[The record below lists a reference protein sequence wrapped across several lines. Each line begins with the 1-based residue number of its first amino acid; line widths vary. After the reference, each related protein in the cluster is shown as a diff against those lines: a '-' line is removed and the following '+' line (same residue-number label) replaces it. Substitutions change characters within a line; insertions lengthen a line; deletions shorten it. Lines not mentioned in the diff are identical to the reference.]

1 MFSWWCYSEM
11 EIYRLLS
18 YSYISIIL
26 WFILLS
32 PHHLSPDSVTAN
44 VLTTEARLWVNF
56 VRSRVGSEILDTVVT
71 GLATVLAIHLS
82 FIILRLYYIYIY
94 TVSIKKWTLSFFLN
108 FSIKSWSNFKI
119 RDSFEICTFSAFQ
132 NCPWFWNLTN

>member
-1 MFSWWCYSEM
+1 M

-56 VRSRVGSEILDTVVT
+56 VRVGSEILDTVVT

-94 TVSIKKWTLSFFLN
+94 ISNCTRRDLSYSLNNYDLFLIKGFVS
-108 FSIKSWSNFKI
+108 
-119 RDSFEICTFSAFQ
+119 A
-132 NCPWFWNLTN
+132 P